1 MKFERL
7 SNDAFLDR
15 LAGFIRAAQV
25 KVDDYGVSMYNERHA
40 QPKLR
45 VDGNGIKYIKIVK
58 PGSGVYVFINRET
71 GDVLKA
77 KSWSAPVTNNP
88 RSNINDEDFGAS
100 GVNWH
105 GAVYLR

>member
-7 SNDAFLDR
+7 SNEAFIDR
-15 LAGFIRAAQV
+15 MVGFMRAAQV
-25 KVDDYGVSMYNERHA
+25 KVDAYNVLSPR
-40 QPKLR
+40 LR
-45 VDGNGIKYIKIVK
+45 VDGNGVKYFKIVK

-88 RSNINDEDFGAS
+88 RSNINDEDFGVS

>member
-7 SNDAFLDR
+7 NDTDFAIR
-15 LAGFIRAAQV
+15 LAGFLAAAQGAVNQYNARFPHMQFASPLRQDGQGV
-25 KVDDYGVSMYNERHA
+25 KYV
-40 QPKLR
+40 
-45 VDGNGIKYIKIVK
+45 KIIK
-58 PGSGVYVFINRET
+58 PGSGVYVFVNRET

-77 KSWSAPVTNNP
+77 ASWTKPVTNNP
-88 RSNINDEDFGAS
+88 RSNINDDDFGAS